1 MTVLDT
7 ALLCPVRARLRTAVT
22 VLSVTLVTLGAL
34 SLATSSALARGR
46 GCAAAHT
53 AIAHAPRRVVQR
65 AVVCLL
71 NRQRRAHGLP
81 ALHQSGELDRSAQ
94 GWTNSMVFAQGF
106 THGSD
111 FAARISAVGFR
122 WASVGENIATG
133 FLTPAAVVRAWMA
146 STGHCQNILNPTFRD
161 VGAGFDHRS
170 ILGLRS
176 APGTWTTDFGL
187 PLGQGA
193 ASGNWGPASGCP
205 YRA

>member
-7 ALLCPVRARLRTAVT
+7 AWLCPVRARLRTAIT
-22 VLSVTLVTLGAL
+22 VLSVTLVALGAS
-34 SLATSSALARGR
+34 SLTASAALARGR
-46 GCAAAHT
+46 GCRAAH
-53 AIAHAPRRVVQR
+53 ARIARTSRRVVQR

-94 GWTNSMVFAQGF
+94 GWTNAMVFAAGF

-122 WASVGENIATG
+122 WSSVGENIATG
-133 FLTPAAVVRAWMA
+133 YATPAAVVRAWMA

-161 VGAGFDHRS
+161 VGAGFDDRR
-170 ILGLRS
+170 ILGFRS
-176 APGTWTTDFGL
+176 LPGTWTTDFGL
-187 PLGQGA
+187 PIGQGA
-193 ASGNWGPASGCP
+193 ASGNWGPARGCP